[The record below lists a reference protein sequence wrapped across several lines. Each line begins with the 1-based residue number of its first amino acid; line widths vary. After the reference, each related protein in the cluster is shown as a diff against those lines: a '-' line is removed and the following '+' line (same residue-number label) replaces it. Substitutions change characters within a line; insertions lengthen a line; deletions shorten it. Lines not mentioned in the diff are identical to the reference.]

1 MFLTS
6 NRCFQLKKDSSI
18 HNIAFPIEKVIWIRR
33 EKGIDRALFMS
44 ENSPKQFYT
53 NMFMDFAV
61 RKQWGMDFVTEES
74 FIIDYDLYW
83 PKAMV

>member
-1 MFLTS
+1 
-6 NRCFQLKKDSSI
+6 
-18 HNIAFPIEKVIWIRR
+18 
-33 EKGIDRALFMS
+33 MS

-74 FIIDYDLYW
+74 FIIDYDLVLAKSDGLNLNLIKSYIIYNMLAEDS
-83 PKAMV
+83 KVYYIQKCCINNKCIFCG